1 MVGNLSTTKFVY
13 DENVGTYAAKG
24 DTSFSHLFRIPAH
37 SLNGTFGV
45 QATKKVY
52 VSIAQRFAGKR
63 YEGMFDAA
71 PVKLD
76 PYHVTDLFAQ
86 YAINKTI
93 RLYTSLKNVF
103 NADYQEILG
112 YTARGR
118 NYVIGVRIGQ

>member
-1 MVGNLSTTKFVY
+1 
-13 DENVGTYAAKG
+13 
-24 DTSFSHLFRIPAH
+24 
-37 SLNGTFGV
+37 
-45 QATKKVY
+45 
-52 VSIAQRFAGKR
+52 
-63 YEGMFDAA
+63 MFEAA

-93 RLYTSLKNVF
+93 KLYTSLKNVF